1 MDSNIERVDITV
13 HGRVQGVAFRWYT
26 QSKALSLGLKG
37 WVLNQVDG
45 SVRIVAEGPRRD
57 LEVFCEWIGRGPD
70 HAREY
75 AAVVLVEDERL
86 GSGSGPSKK
95 QAEQNAAE
103 QACRALG
110 VS

>member
-70 HAREY
+70 HARVDRRELAWSE
-75 AAVVLVEDERL
+75 AAGDYDDFLIT
-86 GSGSGPSKK
+86 G
-95 QAEQNAAE
+95 
-103 QACRALG
+103 
-110 VS
+110 